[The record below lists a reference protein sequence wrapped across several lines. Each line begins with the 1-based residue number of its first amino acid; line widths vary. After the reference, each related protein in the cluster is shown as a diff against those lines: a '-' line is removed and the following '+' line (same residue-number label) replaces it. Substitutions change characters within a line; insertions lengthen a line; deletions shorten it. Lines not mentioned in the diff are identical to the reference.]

1 MAPLESFFGG
11 FIKEKRSINSDECF
25 EAVRWSLHKPL
36 TRHPKKKNSSKEA
49 PTGVFA
55 FPVSMCNWESQQ
67 APLTARAEVIQKR
80 LANSE
85 RVSTYTKHRN
95 KASHADHSN
104 QLAVPHAAVP
114 QCFIGSG
121 NMSHLHRANS
131 PLLFIF
137 FYSSFL
143 FFFVST

>member
-1 MAPLESFFGG
+1 
-11 FIKEKRSINSDECF
+11 
-25 EAVRWSLHKPL
+25 
-36 TRHPKKKNSSKEA
+36 
-49 PTGVFA
+49 
-55 FPVSMCNWESQQ
+55 MCNWESQQ

-85 RVSTYTKHRN
+85 RVSTYTKYRN

-137 FYSSFL
+137 FFLLFLSF
-143 FFFVST
+143 FFFVDMNRFGKDACHIIQKKKKDALM